1 MPFLNQLS
9 TLTTFVMQERRLA
22 AIMLVLHNLCE
33 GRHVLRSLCERGSAH
48 QSTNGGWFIDIVGYT
63 ILYGMDKD
71 QTFQL
76 LCKNRKIQKTIFEK
90 YRGEWLKRC
99 IDKRESL
106 FRFLNI
112 CPTKSHH
119 ILDEHRPKELM
130 NKTGIEEFKADFERD
145 QKVGYNPT

>member
-1 MPFLNQLS
+1 
-9 TLTTFVMQERRLA
+9 MQKRRLA
-22 AIMLVLHNLCE
+22 AIMLVLRSENVR
-33 GRHVLRSLCERGSAH
+33 GPALRSFS
-48 QSTNGGWFIDIVGYT
+48 GGGFIDIVGYT
-63 ILYGMDKD
+63 TLNGMDKD

-76 LCKNRKIQKTIFEK
+76 LSKNCKILKTIFEK

-106 FRFLNI
+106 LRFLTI

-119 ILDEHRPKELM
+119 ILDEQRLKELM
-130 NKTGIEEFKADFERD
+130 KKTGIEEYKADFKRD